1 MVWQTPFLA
10 CDWGP
15 GSLFGSLVWPASI
28 AFQLGTLNMQIYKFA
43 LVFLVPLI
51 LMEMVRNPI
60 RLRAPDYLLLL
71 FGAMQALIT
80 VYHHGL
86 TETFLVYSY
95 VLPIASV
102 GWENIGI
109 TGLEYLVP
117 YFTAR
122 VFVRT
127 REELAAVIKV
137 FVWLAL
143 GISFF
148 TWIEATTTFSVFQ
161 LGSNAYVEQRLGFY
175 RSSGPFPGPIQWGF
189 FASSLVAF
197 MLSQVMGP
205 RGFTVGNFIATAL
218 MLGAVFTSLSS
229 AAFMTAAIQIG
240 LTIYLLMSA
249 RLDRPWLLFAVGAVL
264 FYVFIDLLSNRT
276 PVHVFFSYAT
286 LNPWTGYYRL
296 LVWDFGWQNFLAS
309 PLVGIGF
316 NDWFRARWMTAS
328 IDAYWLVLLMRYG
341 ILGTLPLVLATL
353 AALRI
358 VGRTIEQERT
368 EFPISMAVAWSFSIV
383 SAVVIGFTVHHFG
396 HALLVMMFLLGLWG
410 VFQPRIARAY
420 SAAEQ

>member
-1 MVWQTPFLA
+1 MLI
-10 CDWGP
+10 
-15 GSLFGSLVWPASI
+15 GSLVWPVSV
-28 AFQLGTLNMQIYKFA
+28 AFQIGTLNMQIYKFA

-51 LMEMVRNPI
+51 LMEMLRNPV
-60 RLRAPDYLLLL
+60 RLRAPDYLILL

-86 TETFLVYSY
+86 TETFFVYSY
-95 VLPIASV
+95 VLPISSV

-122 VFVRT
+122 VFVRS
-127 REELAAVIKV
+127 REDLAAVIKV
-137 FVWLAL
+137 LMWLAI
-143 GISFF
+143 GISVFA
-148 TWIEATTTFSVFQ
+148 WIEAITAFSLFRGESIASQ
-161 LGSNAYVEQRLGFY
+161 GQRLGLY
-175 RSSGPFPGPIQWGF
+175 RAAGPFPGPIQWGF

-197 MLSQVMGP
+197 MVSQAMGP
-205 RGFTVGNFIATAL
+205 GRFKFGHLVATIL
-218 MLGAVFTSLSS
+218 VLGAVFTSLSS
-229 AAFMTAAIQIG
+229 AAYMAVAIQIG
-240 LTIYLLMSA
+240 LTAYLLMSI
-249 RLDRPWLLFAVGAVL
+249 RLDRRWLLFAVGAML
-264 FYVFIDLLSNRT
+264 LYVFIDLLSNRT

-296 LVWDFGWQNFLAS
+296 LVWDFGWQNFLTS

-316 NDWFRARWMTAS
+316 NDWFRAHWMTAS

-358 VGRTIEQERT
+358 VGRSIEREPT
-368 EFPISMAVAWSFSIV
+368 EFPIGIAIAWSFSVISAIV
-383 SAVVIGFTVHHFG
+383 VGFTVHYFG
-396 HALLVMMFLLGLWG
+396 HALLVMMFLFGLWG
-410 VFQPRIARAY
+410 SVQYPLQQKYGSQYHIGHGGGSIKSNA
-420 SAAEQ
+420 